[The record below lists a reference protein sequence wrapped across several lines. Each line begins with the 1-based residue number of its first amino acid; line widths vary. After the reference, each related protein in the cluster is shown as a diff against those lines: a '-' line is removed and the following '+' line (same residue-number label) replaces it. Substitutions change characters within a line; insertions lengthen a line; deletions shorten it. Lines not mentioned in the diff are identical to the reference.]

1 MDDIDME
8 IVIYKYLLK
17 RRDALDLNR
26 MIFKEK
32 DLKEKTRLEEE
43 LEKIEREINDDYYT
57 ILSTDESYNKLSD
70 IEKEIKDIRSFE
82 LDVRYQKA
90 IEERNQINFRKASL
104 DLKTEFIEYDK
115 AFRELKKYK
124 ISTVKKEEL
133 EKQLDR
139 EFSNYNAD
147 ILYVDEG
154 TTDVTVM
161 EGIDEQGN
169 KKVLYYYPYK
179 DYTGEQSV
187 MRQVRTFNKNGDIVS
202 MTRGSMKIDKEGFSE
217 YDDVD
222 SASIVYQYDRDGN
235 KKVGLYE
242 DDITGVEYF
251 EYDKEGNIKLSI
263 SDDHIMQYVK
273 DGEKEYDICDGY
285 FKPTDNGFT
294 CLSYESM
301 YDIESNE
308 IKRMVFGNI
317 SKEEQSSIIDELDP
331 KRQEEVIDILR
342 IMEPIFEYASSYDSL
357 DTEKREKVISWFKG
371 FSKSLKIK
379 DNKIHNKNEIAEG
392 ISPREGEI
400 EEVLDET
407 IVEQNRVNNQDKE
420 KEGEA
425 IGAN

>member
-17 RRDALDLNR
+17 RRDALDLNH

-43 LEKIEREINDDYYT
+43 LEKLEREINDDYYT
-57 ILSTDESYNKLSD
+57 ILSTEESYNKLSD
-70 IEKEIKDIRSFE
+70 IEKEIKDIHSFE
-82 LDVRYQKA
+82 LDVRYQEA
-90 IEERNQINFRKASL
+90 IEEKNQRNFRKASL
-104 DLKTEFIEYDK
+104 VLKTEFIEYDK
-115 AFRELKKYK
+115 AFRGLKQCKV
-124 ISTVKKEEL
+124 STVTKEDL
-133 EKQLDR
+133 EEQLDG
-139 EFSNYNAD
+139 EFRNYNAD

-169 KKVLYYYPYK
+169 KKVLYYYPHK
-179 DYTGEQSV
+179 DYTGQQSV
-187 MRQVRTFNKNGDIVS
+187 IRQVRTFNKNGDIVS
-202 MTRGSMKIDKEGFSE
+202 MTRGSMEIDKEGFSE
-217 YDDVD
+217 YHDID

-263 SDDHIMQYVK
+263 SDDHIMQHVK

-317 SKEEQSSIIDELDP
+317 SKEEKSSIIDKLDP

-379 DNKIHNKNEIAEG
+379 NNKIHNKNEISEE
-392 ISPREGEI
+392 ISPHKGEI

-407 IVEQNRVNNQDKE
+407 IAEQNRVNNQDKE